1 MVIIMLKNL
10 SANAVHQHRVFN
22 LLYDKN
28 GFILSEF
35 RLLLRVLSFVISES
49 LLVLL
54 LPTHRHSLRCLLM
67 AFAVVVLNNIPLL
80 AKATA
85 LQGVTIIKTGVEEQT
100 LAQWETALQENN
112 TPVQLVESVAQL
124 ATTVNATNST
134 ASINKNKK
142 WLAIVTYGSHPFT
155 SETKNHLKQLIQHP
169 NWVVLLLPQP
179 AVSPGGALVR
189 WFAYSELSNWL
200 APPPPTWV
208 QTLQN
213 QPQVPIANHTNK
225 PTDLPDD
232 DPLALGLA
240 GKTLKQAN
248 SSPISS
254 LDWQVTTPTA
264 LTSTPLGAGCEAYG
278 DNHTF
283 VFCFQQKPVPTA
295 STAPELM
302 SDAAIALIASAPK
315 PKPKALASNKAKT
328 PPKKP
333 NAKPASKPIVP
344 PPVKPLTESPLPL
357 IITPPPELKP
367 VFLSGGQLVTVIQKL
382 EAYWQNL
389 AIKQERYLKAS
400 THTNKLKQLS
410 QYKAYTYESMGLLQA
425 LGRPFNRP
433 EAQRWID
440 EATQW
445 QKRYESAYEEHLT
458 PLSEKAYS
466 QAMAAFIQAWSYS
479 YMPALIPETKAVW
492 LDRGL
497 MVKLGSAEALRQHI
511 QLLKRSGFSHI
522 YVETINA
529 GFAQYP
535 NGQALAEQNPL
546 LYGWDPIAVTVQE
559 GHRLGMKVNAWVW
572 CFAVGNERHNRL
584 ISQDRSY
591 AGPILTLPEMKPNQ
605 LLMSD
610 GAMIPSKQHEYW
622 LSPASQQG
630 QVFLLNA
637 YKEIVTNYAVD
648 GLQLDYIRFPFQNDS
663 QQAGWDDLT
672 KARAWD
678 ELGID
683 LQPNV
688 PLTGW
693 QRDKFNQWKAEQV
706 SQFVQ
711 KVSTQLKVIRPNLA
725 LSAAVFALPRAE
737 RIKAIQQDWET
748 WVQNGWIDILVPM
761 TYSTSPTALNEQLGW
776 IYKAVEKGSLLTP
789 GLGAHLLEDQGLLQ
803 QAWVTKQNG
812 SNGQTWFAASHLGAE
827 RLALLKASTNQ
838 VPLYQFQLPAEA
850 PSSLTTDT
858 LTVVQQLAAYT
869 DMLNLLA
876 TQATGLPNSSSD
888 FVMNPNNA
896 TATLKM
902 SVSVLARY
910 QNTLESALGDVVYS
924 GQASLSPQTASQLL
938 KQWQVAYESV
948 KSQVKDVYP
957 YQLFTQQWLL
967 GELKQLNLKVRYT
980 LRRSTV
986 ETQAFSS

>member
-1 MVIIMLKNL
+1 MLPN
-10 SANAVHQHRVFN
+10 
-22 LLYDKN
+22 
-28 GFILSEF
+28 
-35 RLLLRVLSFVISES
+35 
-49 LLVLL
+49 
-54 LPTHRHSLRCLLM
+54 HRHSIRCLLM
-67 AFAVVVLNNIPLL
+67 AFAVVVLNSVPLL
-80 AKATA
+80 AKASA
-85 LQGVTIIKTGVEEQT
+85 LQGVTIVKTGVEEQT

-112 TPVQLVESVAQL
+112 TPVQLVDSVAQL
-124 ATTVNATNST
+124 ASIVNST
-134 ASINKNKK
+134 NLATPVNKNKK

-155 SETKNHLKQLIQHP
+155 SETKSHLKKLIQHP

-200 APPPPTWV
+200 ASPPPIWV

-213 QPQVPIANHTNK
+213 QPQVPIANNTNK
-225 PTDLPDD
+225 QVDLQDD

-264 LTSTPLGAGCEAYG
+264 LTSTPLGSGCEAYG

-283 VFCFQQKPVPTA
+283 VFCFQQKPVPTV

-315 PKPKALASNKAKT
+315 QKPKKLSTNKAKT
-328 PPKKP
+328 PPKKST
-333 NAKPASKPIVP
+333 AKPASKPIVP
-344 PPVKPLTESPLPL
+344 PPVKPTVDSSITPLPL

-382 EAYWQNL
+382 EAYWHNL
-389 AIKQERYLKAS
+389 AIKQERYLKAT

-445 QKRYESAYEEHLT
+445 QKRYESAYEEHLA

-466 QAMAAFIQAWSYS
+466 QAMTAFIQAWSYS

-497 MVKLGSAEALRQHI
+497 MVKLGSAEALRQYI

-572 CFAVGNERHNRL
+572 CFAVGNERHNKL

-610 GAMIPSKQHEYW
+610 GAMIPSQQHEFW

-637 YKEIVTNYAVD
+637 YKEIVSNYAVD
-648 GLQLDYIRFPFQNDS
+648 GLQLDYIRFPFQSDS

-688 PLTGW
+688 PLTGS

-711 KVSTQLKVIRPNLA
+711 KVSTQLKAIRPNLA
-725 LSAAVFALPRAE
+725 LSAAVFALPRAD

-748 WVQNGWIDILVPM
+748 WIQNGWIDTLVPM

-876 TQATGLPNSSSD
+876 TQATSLPNSSSD
-888 FVMNPNNA
+888 FVINPNNA
-896 TATLKM
+896 TATLKV

-910 QNTLESALGDVVYS
+910 QNMLESALGDVVYS
-924 GQASLSPQTASQLL
+924 GQPSLSSQTASQLL
-938 KQWQVAYESV
+938 KQWQLAYESV
-948 KSQVKDVYP
+948 KTQVKGVYP